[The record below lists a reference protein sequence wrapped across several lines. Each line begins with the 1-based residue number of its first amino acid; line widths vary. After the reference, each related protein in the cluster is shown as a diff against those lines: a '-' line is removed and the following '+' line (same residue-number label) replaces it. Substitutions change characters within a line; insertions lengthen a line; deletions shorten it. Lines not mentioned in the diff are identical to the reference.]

1 MSAAASEAKAPKKKV
16 RDAVRRK
23 SNPRIF
29 ASRNKPVIK
38 GEMPNLRAVYCALTT
53 IVKA

>member
-1 MSAAASEAKAPKKKV
+1 MSAAASEAKVQKNQTPA
-16 RDAVRRK
+16 
-23 SNPRIF
+23 
-29 ASRNKPVIK
+29 VIK